1 MKQQSPKIVF
11 MGTPEFGALILEGLL
26 KNNYWPE
33 LVITSPDKPSGRKQ
47 VITPPP
53 VKIMAQRYGL
63 RVIQPKRIKEAKE
76 EIESIEP
83 DLIIVAAYSQIIPQ
97 EVLDIPKR
105 GALCVHPSLLPK
117 HRGPSPIQ
125 SAILKGEKETGVT
138 VILMDAKIDHGPIV
152 AQKKTIIGPNETGSQ
167 LHERLGYLGA
177 ELLIDTIPDW
187 LAGNIQLRRQD
198 EKRASYTKIIKKE
211 DGLIDWKKSAKEIE
225 RQIRAFDPWPGAY
238 TFWQK
243 KIVKIKNLKK
253 PVKEKEKRRLK
264 IIKARLD
271 KDKLV
276 IEKVQPE
283 GKKIMNFEDFLRGNP
298 DFLESNKLIRK
309 RVQC

>member
-1 MKQQSPKIVF
+1 M
-11 MGTPEFGALILEGLL
+11 
-26 KNNYWPE
+26 
-33 LVITSPDKPSGRKQ
+33 
-47 VITPPP
+47 
-53 VKIMAQRYGL
+53 
-63 RVIQPKRIKEAKE
+63 
-76 EIESIEP
+76 
-83 DLIIVAAYSQIIPQ
+83 
-97 EVLDIPKR
+97 
-105 GALCVHPSLLPK
+105 
-117 HRGPSPIQ
+117 
-125 SAILKGEKETGVT
+125 
-138 VILMDAKIDHGPIV
+138 
-152 AQKKTIIGPNETGSQ
+152 
-167 LHERLGYLGA
+167 
-177 ELLIDTIPDW
+177 
-187 LAGNIQLRRQD
+187 RRQD